1 MKNKTFCLLAVA
13 LVLLTAAT
21 EKSGVMTREDG
32 MYVVNTTELSKD
44 VLGYQST
51 TPVKIYV
58 KGDVIQRVE
67 ALPNDETP
75 KYFIAAKKK
84 VLPQWE
90 GMKVKQAQKAQID
103 GRTGA
108 TYSSD
113 ALIKNVQLGLDYYR
127 KNK

>member
-1 MKNKTFCLLAVA
+1 MKNKTFGLLAVA
-13 LVLLTAAT
+13 LVLLTAAV
-21 EKSGVMTREDG
+21 EKSEVISREGDT
-32 MYVVNTTELSKD
+32 YVVNTTELSKD

-51 TPVKIYV
+51 TPVKIYI

-90 GMKVKQAQKAQID
+90 GMKVKKAQKAQID

-108 TYSSD
+108 TMSSD
-113 ALIKNVQLGLDYYR
+113 ALIKNVQMGLDYYR

>member
-1 MKNKTFCLLAVA
+1 MKNKTFWMVATALA
-13 LVLLTAAT
+13 LLTAAT
-21 EKSGVMTREDG
+21 EKAEVMTREG
-32 MYVVNTTELSKD
+32 STYIVNTTELGKD
-44 VLGYQST
+44 VLGYQSP
-51 TPVKIYV
+51 TPVKIYI
-58 KGDVIQRVE
+58 KGDIIQRVE

-90 GMKVKQAQKAQID
+90 GMKVKKAQKAQID

-113 ALIKNVQLGLDYYR
+113 ALIKNVQMGLDYYR
-127 KNK
+127 KNR